1 MKRETSI
8 LLAFLAMLGFL
19 ALAAPSFYQFGNL
32 RDVILANVSVL
43 IAATG
48 MTMVILVRQIDV
60 SIGAQFAVCAIAAG
74 LLAKAGLPMPLV
86 AAGAIGTGALLG
98 ALNGWLVARM
108 RLPSIVVT
116 LAAMAVWR
124 DVIRW
129 ATGGAW
135 IEGLPSSFQWL
146 GLGQATGEWIIV
158 LLAIGILIALA
169 WGLRNLAAGRAV
181 YATGSDAEAA
191 RLAGIDGPAVTFVVF
206 VAMGALTALAALLDS
221 IRFSE
226 IQTNAGAGFEL
237 KVIAAVVVGGTSI
250 NGGRG
255 SLFGTLLG
263 VAILGIIGPALT
275 FLGVNAYWEKAFQG
289 AIILAAVVIDALRL
303 QARAGG
309 YVVAR

>member
-74 LLAKAGLPMPLV
+74 LLAKTGLPMPLV
-86 AAGAIGTGALLG
+86 AAGAIVTGALLG

-206 VAMGALTALAALLDS
+206 VATGALTALAALLDS
-221 IRFSE
+221 VRFSE

-289 AIILAAVVIDALRL
+289 AIILAAVIMDALQR
-303 QARAGG
+303 QARPGG
-309 YVVAR
+309 YAVAR